1 MITAK
6 EIKEFLDTPIYM
18 TRAEI
23 IELMD
28 EEIDKGPEDMD
39 TDLVDH
45 LVELLL
51 KLDEEEEKMA
61 GEPVEL
67 PNPEIIE
74 IPEQSESDDDK
85 DNDKKDDQD
94 NPKIITFGHRL
105 KFKKIAAVAAAACII
120 TATAMGASAHFFDF
134 NIAEELVEYFSNH
147 LKIKM
152 EGGSQNADSYSLAGS
167 SLACELEANGISPV
181 TLPATLLT
189 DEWIIKSISSQKDDI
204 LATAEV
210 KFKKEDISATM
221 TIIQYASKDFMP
233 QTDVMYPK
241 KGTQVDING
250 MNVLVVASGESIY
263 VYYQDNLTEY
273 NFTFN
278 TDFESVIEIVNSI
291 S

>member
-28 EEIDKGPEDMD
+28 EEIDKGPDDMD

-120 TATAMGASAHFFDF
+120 TATAASASAHFFDF
-134 NIAEELVEYFSNH
+134 NIAEKLVEYFSNH
-147 LKIKM
+147 LKIKQ
-152 EGGSQNADSYSLAGS
+152 EGGTQNADSYSLTGS
-167 SLACELEANGISPV
+167 ALAKELEANGICPI
-181 TLPATLLT
+181 TLPAALLT
-189 DEWIIKSISSQKDDI
+189 DEWSVGEIFYQPNNYSLSAAIPFEKEK
-204 LATAEV
+204 V
-210 KFKKEDISATM
+210 KVSAH
-221 TIIQYASKDFMP
+221 IIQYSHKDFVPDMNFAYP
-233 QTDVMYPK
+233 Q
-241 KGTQVDING
+241 KGTQVKING
-250 MNVLVVASGESIY
+250 MDVFVVNTINASV
-263 VYYQDNLTEY
+263 VYYHDNLTTY
-273 NFTFN
+273 NIV
-278 TDFESVIEIVNSI
+278 FECSYDLALEIASTI
-291 S
+291 R

>member
-28 EEIDKGPEDMD
+28 EEIDKGPDDMD

-61 GEPVEL
+61 GEPIEL

-120 TATAMGASAHFFDF
+120 TATAVGASAHFFDF

-147 LKIKM
+147 LKIKQ
-152 EGGSQNADSYSLAGS
+152 EGGTQNADSYSLAGS
-167 SLACELEANGISPV
+167 ALAKELEANGISPV
-181 TLPATLLT
+181 TLPAALLT
-189 DEWIIKSISSQKDDI
+189 DEWNVDSITYQKDDFFVSSDI
-204 LATAEV
+204 KLENNDSIAV
-210 KFKKEDISATM
+210 LNIVQYSSED
-221 TIIQYASKDFMP
+221 FL
-233 QTDVMYPK
+233 TDIKVNYPS
-241 KGTQVDING
+241 KGTQLNING
-250 MNVLVVASGESIY
+250 MDVFAFELKETANVIYRDGLTDYSISIDCDYES
-263 VYYQDNLTEY
+263 
-273 NFTFN
+273 F
-278 TDFESVIEIVNSI
+278 IEII
-291 S
+291 KTIQ

>member
-28 EEIDKGPEDMD
+28 EEIDKGPDDMD

-120 TATAMGASAHFFDF
+120 TATAAGASAHFFDF

-147 LKIKM
+147 LKIKQ
-152 EGGSQNADSYSLAGS
+152 EGGTQNADSYSLTGS
-167 SLACELEANGISPV
+167 ALAKELEANGIAPV
-181 TLPATLLT
+181 TLPAVLLT
-189 DEWIIKSISSQKDDI
+189 DEWEIDDI
-204 LATAEV
+204 VYQPGDIVSSALVT
-210 KFKKEDISATM
+210 FGKKDIEISAH
-221 TIIQYASKDFMP
+221 ILKYSSNECIPDI
-233 QTDVMYPK
+233 DIMYPE
-241 KGTQVDING
+241 KGSQHEING
-250 MNVLVVASGESIY
+250 LNVFIVNSKNAVV
-263 VYYQDNLTEY
+263 VYYIDSLTTY
-273 NFTFN
+273 TFTFN
-278 TDFESVIEIVNSI
+278 CDYDLSIEII
-291 S
+291 STLK

>member
-105 KFKKIAAVAAAACII
+105 KFKKIAAVAAAACLI
-120 TATAMGASAHFFDF
+120 TITTAGASAHFFDF

-147 LKIKM
+147 LKLKQ
-152 EGGSQNADSYSLAGS
+152 EGGTQNADSYSLTS
-167 SLACELEANGISPV
+167 SALAQELEINGISPV
-181 TLPATLLT
+181 VLPVALLT
-189 DEWIIKSISSQKDDI
+189 DDWEIENITFQHKSTFTSAFIEFKREKAIIGLNIVKYISSDYLLDSN
-204 LATAEV
+204 
-210 KFKKEDISATM
+210 IS
-221 TIIQYASKDFMP
+221 
-233 QTDVMYPK
+233 YPN
-241 KGTQVDING
+241 KGTQIEING
-250 MNVLVVASGESIY
+250 INVFVFDLKREPYAV
-263 VYYQDNLTEY
+263 YQDGLTKYSLSTNCNYDE
-273 NFTFN
+273 
-278 TDFESVIEIVNSI
+278 VLEIVKTI
-291 S
+291 K

>member
-28 EEIDKGPEDMD
+28 EEIDKGPDDMD

-105 KFKKIAAVAAAACII
+105 KFKKIAAVAAAACLI
-120 TATAMGASAHFFDF
+120 TITTAGASAHFFDF

-147 LKIKM
+147 LKLKQ
-152 EGGSQNADSYSLAGS
+152 EGGTQNADSYSLTGS
-167 SLACELEANGISPV
+167 ALAKELEANGISPV
-181 TLPATLLT
+181 TLPAVLLT
-189 DEWIIKSISSQKDDI
+189 DEWKII
-204 LATAEV
+204 
-210 KFKKEDISATM
+210 DISYQNEKIFSSSSIKFEKNEIVAAVSIT
-221 TIIQYASKDFMP
+221 QYSDEKYLYN
-233 QTDVMYPK
+233 TNVNYPN
-241 KGTQVDING
+241 KGTQIEING
-250 MNVLVVASGESIY
+250 LDVFVFNLKREPYVMYRDSLTNYSISFSCDYDTVL
-263 VYYQDNLTEY
+263 
-273 NFTFN
+273 
-278 TDFESVIEIVNSI
+278 EIVNSI
-291 S
+291 K

>member
-1 MITAK
+1 
-6 EIKEFLDTPIYM
+6 M

-120 TATAMGASAHFFDF
+120 TATAAGASAHFFDF
-134 NIAEELVEYFSNH
+134 NIAEELVEYFGTH
-147 LKIKM
+147 LKLKQ
-152 EGGSQNADSYSLAGS
+152 EGGTQNADSYSLTGS
-167 SLACELEANGISPV
+167 ALAQKLKANGISPV
-181 TLPATLLT
+181 TLPSALLT
-189 DEWIIKSISSQKDDI
+189 DEWKIDDI
-204 LATAEV
+204 SFQKGKTFSSADIRFE
-210 KFKKEDISATM
+210 KEKTVAVIN
-221 TIIQYASKDFMP
+221 IIQYISEDNVS
-233 QTDVMYPK
+233 DLNVNYPN
-241 KGTQVDING
+241 KGTQLKING
-250 MNVLVVASGESIY
+250 IDVFVFNLKREPLILYSDG
-263 VYYQDNLTEY
+263 LTEY
-273 NFTFN
+273 TI
-278 TDFESVIEIVNSI
+278 TMSSDYDSALEIAKTI
-291 S
+291 Q

>member
-105 KFKKIAAVAAAACII
+105 KFKKIAAVAAAVCII
-120 TATAMGASAHFFDF
+120 TATAAGASAHFFDF

-147 LKIKM
+147 LKIKQ
-152 EGGSQNADSYSLAGS
+152 EGGTQNADSYSLTGS
-167 SLACELEANGISPV
+167 ALAKELEANGISPV
-181 TLPATLLT
+181 TLPAALLT
-189 DEWIIKSISSQKDDI
+189 DEWKIDDI
-204 LATAEV
+204 VYQPGDVVSAAVVTFVEDDAKISLNILLYAN
-210 KFKKEDISATM
+210 KKYIPNINVAN
-221 TIIQYASKDFMP
+221 P
-233 QTDVMYPK
+233 N
-241 KGTQVDING
+241 KGRQINING
-250 MNVLVVASGESIY
+250 LDVFVVESINSVV
-263 VYYQDNLTEY
+263 VYYNDGLITYNYSFDCEY
-273 NFTFN
+273 
-278 TDFESVIEIVNSI
+278 DRVLGIVNTI
-291 S
+291 K